1 MGLQLVKVTT
11 TMHIPTIHHFV
22 KVSDFIAIS
31 ENNDSVTTLVQYTD
45 RLFKKGNSKS
55 KQIVA
60 SSNID

>member
-1 MGLQLVKVTT
+1 
-11 TMHIPTIHHFV
+11 MHIPTIHHFV

-60 SSNID
+60 SSNIN